1 MFRKP
6 HVLSA
11 PVALLPTVALVC
23 TLSAW
28 NGSALAE
35 ADTPEVT
42 LKRGLAELL
51 GSVKGRNNSNP
62 VELAK
67 RLRPILERFFNFESL
82 TRRAL
87 GPGWKDLNPEQQK
100 KATQLF
106 SEIIVRS
113 YTSRFDPNSEVDVQF
128 SRSVDMGNG
137 RKEVPAVAR
146 YQGNAVS
153 VAYRVEPGP
162 EGWRVYDVVIEGVSM
177 ASNYRSQ
184 FDSIRQKGGPAAVL
198 RAMEDKL
205 K

>member
-11 PVALLPTVALVC
+11 PVAFLPAVALVC

-28 NGSALAE
+28 NVSALAE
-35 ADTPEVT
+35 ADTPEGI

-51 GSVKGRNNSNP
+51 GAVKGRNNSNP

-87 GPGWKDLNPEQQK
+87 GPGWKDLNPEQHK

-106 SEIIVRS
+106 SEIIIRS

-128 SRSVDMGNG
+128 SRSIDMGNG
-137 RKEVPAVAR
+137 RKELPAVAR

-153 VAYRVEPGP
+153 VTYRVEPGP

-184 FDSIRQKGGPAAVL
+184 FDSIRQKGGPDAVL